1 MDDSDH
7 NRPTG
12 QLAARDRVRYFARKL
27 QRHPGYLAT
36 SRVWRTVRK
45 LPFNGWRIATHRYRE
60 LPSMVIVGAQ
70 KAGTTQLYEGL
81 IRHPAC
87 FGAAKK
93 ELNYFSNSPRRSLS
107 WYRSRFPMTKVVR
120 RADGICI
127 EASPSYLPSPSALR
141 QMHDVLPDVK
151 IVAILRD
158 PVSRAFSHYQHSKTR
173 RRDSRSFA
181 VAVREILDCGTLPA
195 TLGAAPAVDATAG
208 LDYVSRGYYALQ
220 IEALWRVV
228 PREQTLIL
236 DSANLFDDTNAVCQ
250 RVFEFVGLDRCDVSM
265 KKVYNRGYY
274 RETIDPS
281 IAAEL
286 RDHYRPYDQLLADLT
301 GQSFRWMET
310 RCAASSTQPKAETA
324 DRAA

>member
-12 QLAARDRVRYFARKL
+12 QFADRDRLRYFARKL
-27 QRHPGYLAT
+27 QRHPKYLAT

-45 LPFNGWRIATHRYRE
+45 LPSNGWRVATHRFRE
-60 LPSMVIVGAQ
+60 LPSLVIVGAQ

-81 IRHPAC
+81 IRHPSC
-87 FGAAKK
+87 FGGAQK
-93 ELNYFSNSPRRSLS
+93 ELNYFGNSRRRPLS
-107 WYRSRFPMTKVVR
+107 WYRSRFPLTKVVR
-120 RADGICI
+120 RTAGLCV
-127 EASPSYLPSPSALR
+127 EASPSYLPSINALH
-141 QMHDVLPDVK
+141 QMREVLPDVK

-158 PVSRAFSHYQHSKTR
+158 PVSRAFSHYQHSKSR

-181 VAVREILDCGTLPA
+181 AAMREIIEQGTRPPA
-195 TLGAAPAVDATAG
+195 LRESLAVDANAG

-220 IEALWRVV
+220 VEALWRLF

-236 DSANLFDDTNAVCQ
+236 DSADLFDDTSAVCQ
-250 RVFEFVGLDRCDVSM
+250 RVFEFVGLDRCDVNM

-274 RETIDPS
+274 REAIDPS

-286 RDHYRPYDQLLADLT
+286 RDHYRPYDQLLAELT
-301 GQSFRWMET
+301 GQSFRWMDT
-310 RCAASSTQPKAETA
+310 RRAASSTQPRAGTT